1 MTVKGLNPYSNGMLT
16 QFNLIK
22 KYIWKQDWC
31 LNPYSN
37 GMLTQTNICLH
48 TQAAGNVLILILMEC
63 LLSILRLAI

>member
-37 GMLTQTNICLH
+37 GMLTQDYSELCT
-48 TQAAGNVLILILMEC
+48 TRARK
-63 LLSILRLAI
+63 S